1 MSYDPN
7 ERIAHFEETGTE
19 PSAADFYRMM
29 QHYQE
34 IRDKNKRD
42 REEKELRRRNLYN
55 MYENEDQMQSEKRK
69 QMEDLMGTS
78 RFNVKSIMPQVKSLV
93 ADKQFLASGNASQ
106 SEIGDSTFSRKGG
119 RRTRRHR
126 GDKKRSGHKRSS
138 KRSGKSRRR

>member
-1 MSYDPN
+1 MSYDSVAHMAEIEAKGDVYPSDWIRMLRGHEDNRRKREREREN
-7 ERIAHFEETGTE
+7 EE
-19 PSAADFYRMM
+19 Y
-29 QHYQE
+29 
-34 IRDKNKRD
+34 K
-42 REEKELRRRNLYN
+42 RRNLYN
-55 MYENEDQMQSEKRK
+55 MYEKEDQMQSEKRK

-78 RFNVKSIMPQVKSLV
+78 RFNVKSIIPQVKSLV

-106 SEIGDSTFSRKGG
+106 SEIGDITFSRKGG